1 MRRPARWARPSP
13 RRFSR
18 WVLHSLCKLKAQ
30 QADHR
35 LEHGACSL
43 DQVGSLQL
51 QLLVRQLRYVG
62 FLAELVK
69 SLTDLV
75 GVKAQKRRV
84 ELLARSGN
92 ALSAPH
98 SRDKQVMCDSI

>member
-43 DQVGSLQL
+43 DQGGSLQL
-51 QLLVRQLRYVG
+51 QLLVRQMRYVG
-62 FLAELVK
+62 FLVELVK
-69 SLTDLV
+69 SLSDLV
-75 GVKAQKRRV
+75 GVEAEECWV
-84 ELLARSGN
+84 HFLGRSCKG
-92 ALSAPH
+92 LRKP
-98 SRDKQVMCDSI
+98 R